1 MQGYHDNYARI
12 GVVPN
17 ANRSFGRNAAPD
29 QLQVGP
35 AGHVAHLLPAAD
47 LSAQLTSRN
56 VVQKLASRNTI
67 TSDKDQGDISLDKG
81 VVLAVMVAMPDSP

>member
-1 MQGYHDNYARI
+1 MQGYHNNYARI

-29 QLQVGP
+29 QLQVRP
-35 AGHVAHLLPAAD
+35 AGHLAWLLPAAS
-47 LSAQLTSRN
+47 LSAELISRHG
-56 VVQKLASRNTI
+56 VQKLASRDRI

-81 VVLAVMVAMPDSP
+81 LVPGIGQSDCPA